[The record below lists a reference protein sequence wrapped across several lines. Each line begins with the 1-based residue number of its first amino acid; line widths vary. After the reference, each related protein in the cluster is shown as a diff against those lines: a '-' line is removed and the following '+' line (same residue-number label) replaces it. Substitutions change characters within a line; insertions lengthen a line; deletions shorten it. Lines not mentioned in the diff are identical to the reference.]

1 MAENFKDVVKK
12 LGSAVKKPSAA
23 KTPTVLAVQ
32 IVDKAGKV
40 IKEDKG
46 AAASEKAREEKAT
59 QRKQTTLFEQMA
71 DSLKALHKSFLASV
85 KETGK
90 MGLGIII
97 AAIAAPIIVL
107 VAFFKQL
114 AAEFMFLK
122 KLTGA
127 GLTKLFAP
135 LKALFTGTGPV
146 GEAFAGLAKTIDS
159 IKDTIKT
166 SKGFK
171 AIESV
176 GKTIKSTIA
185 SLTKFMKPAT
195 DFFKTV
201 FNLGDDLVKS
211 TKIAQGIKT
220 FATKFGTIL
229 GKIFLPI
236 TILMSAFDFI
246 TGFMEGYEEEG
257 ILGGLEGG
265 LTKLFQG
272 LIGMPL
278 DLLKSAVSW
287 ILGVFGWDSAEKWLD
302 SFSFST
308 LIGDMISGMFDMI
321 GKVVD
326 WIKLLFTDPVAALSK
341 LWDTLTGGIAS
352 IMDFLWAPVKAGI
365 AWVMKLF
372 GWDEAAAAT
381 ESFSISGFINGI
393 FATIKEW
400 FTDLFSWGAEKGETA
415 AGGFSLGLMLGG
427 VITTVVGWFKGLWTW
442 ASEGIAKGWTGITA
456 FITGVWDSV
465 VEWFSKLWTW
475 AEGTIAGTWTG
486 ITNFIKGVWDS
497 VVLWFEGLWT
507 WAEAGVAGAWTGVST
522 FVKEMFGKIVKWF
535 SKLWTWAE
543 AGVAD
548 TWTGVSTFITDMF
561 GKIVK
566 WFSKLWSWGDD
577 IGKKVAG
584 TFTGLGS
591 MIGDIFT
598 KVKDWFFGIFG
609 FGTDEEGKDKP
620 IQVKEAEGFSLV
632 GMIENVVQKIKEFF
646 WKGDGTGLLEF
657 DLFGKMKIPDLSDI
671 LPDLSNPF
679 EGVIDSIN
687 TSDFFKDALT
697 EWAWGSPMLSS
708 KGLIKN
714 ALIEIFG
721 DVAANAAGGPF
732 SGGRPMI
739 VGELGPEMILP
750 NQGGQV
756 LNAQRTQQIMQA
768 GIQRDM
774 GGGAGGGGTTS
785 INTGGNV
792 VSAPT
797 TNYVNNGIAARRP
810 IILAA

>member
-287 ILGVFGWDSAEKWLD
+287 ILGVFGWNSAEKWLD

-308 LIGDMISGMFDMI
+308 LIGDMIRGMFDMI

-341 LWDTLTGGIAS
+341 LWDTLTGGYAS

-381 ESFSISGFINGI
+381 ESFSISGYINGI

-427 VITTVVGWFKGLWTW
+427 VITTVKDWFVGLFEWGAEAGKDKEGKWSLSTMVLTVFGKVKTWFTNLFSWASTEDDKDSWVVSTIKDVVDTVKTWLGNMFKFDSASSILATAFNIVTFLPNIIFKGLTL
-442 ASEGIAKGWTGITA
+442 
-456 FITGVWDSV
+456 V
-465 VEWFSKLWTW
+465 SKWLLGLFGFDDA
-475 AEGTIAGTWTG
+475 AE
-486 ITNFIKGVWDS
+486 
-497 VVLWFEGLWT
+497 
-507 WAEAGVAGAWTGVST
+507 
-522 FVKEMFGKIVKWF
+522 
-535 SKLWTWAE
+535 
-543 AGVAD
+543 
-548 TWTGVSTFITDMF
+548 
-561 GKIVK
+561 
-566 WFSKLWSWGDD
+566 
-577 IGKKVAG
+577 KVANADNW
-584 TFTGLGS
+584 TIGS
-591 MIGDIFT
+591 MIVGAFKAVKDWVIGLFTWGKEKGETAAGGFSLWKMITGIFT
-598 KVKDWFFGIFG
+598 SVKDWFFGIFG

-620 IQVKEAEGFSLV
+620 IQVKEAEGFSLAKILGDTIRKV
-632 GMIENVVQKIKEFF
+632 WDWFKDLLDIDLMSIAKKIPGYDTFMSIFGSNDKTPEELKAEQAKTAAGKKKAQKIENVDP
-646 WKGDGTGLLEF
+646 GPL
-657 DLFGKMKIPDLSDI
+657 
-671 LPDLSNPF
+671 
-679 EGVIDSIN
+679 
-687 TSDFFKDALT
+687 
-697 EWAWGSPMLSS
+697 
-708 KGLIKN
+708 
-714 ALIEIFG
+714 
-721 DVAANAAGGPF
+721 AAGGPIRA
-732 SGGRPMI
+732 GQWGL
-739 VGELGPEMILP
+739 VGEMGPELILP

-756 LNAQRTQQIMQA
+756 LNAQRTQQILQA
-768 GIQRDM
+768 GMQRDM
-774 GGGAGGGGTTS
+774 GGGAGGGITS
-785 INTGGNV
+785 INTGGNI